1 MAAVDGAEVVDA
13 VDARGV
19 KASSHAL
26 LRESSIATATP
37 GKPQRQWAQFIR
49 WILLFAGGVLMV
61 MPLAYMLSTSF
72 KFPFEVYNLN
82 LIPEEPTVENY
93 TYVMSDGRFM
103 RWFWNSMLIAT
114 LTTISNVLFDSLV
127 GYTLCKFRFRGRYI
141 VFIAILSTLMIPT
154 EMLVIPWYLMSQQFG
169 WLDTTWGI
177 MFPGLMTAFGVF
189 LMKQFFE
196 SVPDDFIEAA
206 RIDGLNELQ
215 IWWSVAMPL
224 VKPALA
230 ALAIFVFLGNWT
242 AFIWPLI
249 VTNSQDMYT
258 LPVGLTTFSV
268 EQSVEW
274 ELIMTGAAISVLP
287 TLVVFLV
294 FQRFIIRGVVMAG
307 LKG

>member
-1 MAAVDGAEVVDA
+1 MAVVEQIRPTSD
-13 VDARGV
+13 
-19 KASSHAL
+19 AL
-26 LRESSIATATP
+26 LTTAKGP
-37 GKPQRQWAQFIR
+37 RKPANMGQILR
-49 WILLFAGGVLMV
+49 WLLLFIGGIVMV
-61 MPLAYMLSTSF
+61 MPIAYMISTSL
-72 KFPFEVYNLN
+72 KWPHEVYNIR
-82 LIPEEPTVENY
+82 LIPIEPTIENY
-93 TYVMSDGRFM
+93 TFVLEDGRFYG
-103 RWFWNSMLIAT
+103 WFANSIVIAT
-114 LTTISNVLFDSLV
+114 ITTISNLLFDSLV
-127 GYTLCKFRFRGRYI
+127 GYTLCKFRFPGRYI
-141 VFIAILSTLMIPT
+141 IFIAILSTLMIPT

-169 WLDTTWGI
+169 WLDTYWGI
-177 MFPGLMTAFGVF
+177 MFPGLMTAFGTF

-215 IWWSVAMPL
+215 IWWTVAMPL

-249 VTNSQDMYT
+249 VTNSVEMYT
-258 LPVGLTTFSV
+258 IPVGLSSFGDEADV
-268 EQSVEW
+268 AW
-274 ELIMTGAAISVLP
+274 ELIMTGAAISTIP